1 VDDLFWERVEVFED
15 STGRTPFF
23 EYFDQL
29 SPTLQV
35 KLRAIIAAI
44 LITGPSSFRTCAYW
58 KPMRGELVG
67 IHEIRFI
74 GPGRIHH
81 RVFCVISKSDGGE
94 SNETLVLLDGAFK
107 RNGEL
112 LTRARYRQL
121 ADIYAAYRQRF

>member
-1 VDDLFWERVEVFED
+1 MFWERVEVFED

-67 IHEIRFI
+67 LHEIRFI

-81 RVFCVISKSDGGE
+81 RVFCVISKPDG
-94 SNETLVLLDGAFK
+94 SKSHETLVLLDGALK
-107 RNGEL
+107 KNGQL

-121 ADIYAAYRQRF
+121 ANIYAAYRRRHNLS